1 MWEQIKSFF
10 GCNTTKDRVFMEDTD
25 ELLAEFEEGTI
36 MELEKQDIEFQNG
49 TITQTSMHIKNRHN
63 SEKLFRILGERT
75 EVEWAQIEM
84 AQGDNIIL
92 TDKDKREVSSSLLL
106 IDAIG
111 RKGGKVAA
119 LKHTHKPTLEERN
132 GNMGDFIDIG
142 PSPADLQHASNRHG
156 TIFVVYNYYTNTKQY
171 YDGKGIY
178 KQVRFR

>member
-1 MWEQIKSFF
+1 
-10 GCNTTKDRVFMEDTD
+10 
-25 ELLAEFEEGTI
+25 
-36 MELEKQDIEFQNG
+36 
-49 TITQTSMHIKNRHN
+49 MHIKNRHN

-171 YDGKGIY
+171 YNGKGIY